1 MLRYVQERKLID
13 LSKLDDFSE
22 EAKKL
27 LIRYTNMPK
36 ERAEKLAETME
47 QKIEYLKMFQEGK
60 NIWKKEKYW

>member
-36 ERAEKLAETME
+36 EEKIYLSLAM
-47 QKIEYLKMFQEGK
+47 ILS
-60 NIWKKEKYW
+60 